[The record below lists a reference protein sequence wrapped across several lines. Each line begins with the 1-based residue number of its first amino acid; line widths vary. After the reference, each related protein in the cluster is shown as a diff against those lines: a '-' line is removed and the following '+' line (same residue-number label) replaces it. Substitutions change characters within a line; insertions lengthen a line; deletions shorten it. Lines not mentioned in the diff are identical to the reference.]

1 MKIIK
6 LLYFKY
12 FLSFSICL
20 ISSSVIFFIF
30 SLLGNLNE
38 DYLFVKILKLS
49 LLNSFQIIM
58 YVPAFVFLISVV
70 LFTNFLRSNN
80 EIIIIK
86 SYISIKKLMMF
97 FLHIVLIF
105 ATLELNK
112 DNFTSYL
119 EISKTNLLKKD
130 EKLNSKIIIDQDRS
144 YKTYTVLENINQKDL
159 KDAEYRSYEIYND
172 KIELAYFSSNLVISN
187 NALIAKSYTKYH
199 KNLIK
204 NHDRQ
209 KKLRFDLYNL
219 YQTSSIVTN
228 LSESNNFK
236 FNSVN
241 FFIFF
246 NFFFIYVFLVFFNK
260 KYISTK
266 SNLFYPISTSLIFIF
281 YSFLIFNNSLSFYKQ
296 EFEIAAT
303 LIIFMLVLKE
313 KFSE

>member
-97 FLHIVLIF
+97 FLPIVLIF

-266 SNLFYPISTSLIFIF
+266 SNLFYPISTSLIFI
-281 YSFLIFNNSLSFYKQ
+281 SRN
-296 EFEIAAT
+296 
-303 LIIFMLVLKE
+303 LKLLLL
-313 KFSE
+313 

>member
-20 ISSSVIFFIF
+20 ISSSIIFFIF

-97 FLHIVLIF
+97 FLPIVLIF

-144 YKTYTVLENINQKDL
+144 YKTYTLLENINQKDL

>member
-1 MKIIK
+1 
-6 LLYFKY
+6 
-12 FLSFSICL
+12 
-20 ISSSVIFFIF
+20 
-30 SLLGNLNE
+30 
-38 DYLFVKILKLS
+38 
-49 LLNSFQIIM
+49 M

-97 FLHIVLIF
+97 FLPIVLIF
-105 ATLELNK
+105 TTLELNK

-159 KDAEYRSYEIYND
+159 KDAEYRSYEIYD
-172 KIELAYFSSNLVISN
+172 EKIEMAYFSSNLVISN

-209 KKLRFDLYNL
+209 KKLSVDFYNL
-219 YQTSSIVTN
+219 LQTSSIVNN

-236 FNSVN
+236 INSIN
-241 FFIFF
+241 FFILF

-266 SNLFYPISTSLIFIF
+266 NNLFYPISTSLILIF